1 MADAKLQELIDTLK
15 RQGVES
21 GEEAGRRIEEEARTK
36 AAQILAQ
43 AKAEADALVAQAK
56 AEADKQIKQ
65 LQSSLEIAASQFVTS
80 LKRVIEENLLVLPLK
95 AEIGDT
101 LKQDAFLKSLLT
113 KFVEIY
119 AGDGSGKGMQ
129 IVLPKDAADQL
140 WDYSLEL
147 AAKRYGAD
155 QAGDKVALKL
165 ESQGLSFGFMA
176 RRSDG
181 VVHLDFSDEA
191 FLNLFL
197 QYLSARFRTL
207 FKDVKIGEAGL

>member
-21 GEEAGRRIEEEARTK
+21 GEEAGRRIVDEARTQ
-36 AAQILAQ
+36 AEQILAQ
-43 AKAEADALVAQAK
+43 ARTEAERLVDQAR
-56 AEADKQIKQ
+56 AEADKQMKQ

-80 LKRVIEENLLVLPLK
+80 LKRVIEENLLVIPFK
-95 AEIGDT
+95 AEIADN
-101 LKQDAFLKSLLT
+101 LKQDAFLKDLMA
-113 KFVEIY
+113 KFVAAY
-119 AGDGSGKGMQ
+119 AGDETGKGMQ
-129 IVLPKDAADQL
+129 LVLPKDASDQL
-140 WDYSLEL
+140 WDYALEL

-155 QAGDKVALKL
+155 QAGDKVALKI
-165 ESQGLSFGFMA
+165 EAQGLNFGFMA

-181 VVHLDFSDEA
+181 VVRLDFSDEA

>member
-21 GEEAGRRIEEEARTK
+21 GEEAGRRIVEQAQAQ
-36 AAQILAQ
+36 AAQIVAQ
-43 AKAEADALVAQAK
+43 ARSEAETVLSQAK
-56 AEADKQIKQ
+56 AEADKQMKQ

-95 AEIGDT
+95 AKLAEE
-101 LKQDAFLKSLLT
+101 LKQDEFLKSLMT
-113 KFVEIY
+113 KFVESY
-119 AGDGSGKGMQ
+119 TGEKGMQ
-129 IVLPKDAADQL
+129 LVLPKDAHDQL
-140 WDYSLEL
+140 WDYALDL
-147 AAKRYGAD
+147 AARRYGAD
-155 QAGDKVALKL
+155 QAGDKLELKM
-165 ESQGLSFGFMA
+165 ESQGVNFGFMA

-181 VVHLDFSDEA
+181 VVRLDFSDEA

-197 QYLSARFRTL
+197 QYLGVRFRTL